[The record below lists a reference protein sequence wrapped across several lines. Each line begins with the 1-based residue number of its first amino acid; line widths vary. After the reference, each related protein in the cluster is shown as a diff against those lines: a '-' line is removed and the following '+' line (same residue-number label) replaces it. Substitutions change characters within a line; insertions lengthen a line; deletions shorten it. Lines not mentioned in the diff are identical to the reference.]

1 MILSEVFDNPK
12 GQRIQQCRT
21 ICEVHREI
29 YDLSVVN
36 FQDKPDILQPI
47 IDKLEE
53 VFLMGIKMNKKMVE
67 HGCATMTWEKN
78 AKEFTKMR
86 LLRRDLEEKEREV
99 IACIQR
105 RG

>member
-1 MILSEVFDNPK
+1 
-12 GQRIQQCRT
+12 
-21 ICEVHREI
+21 
-29 YDLSVVN
+29 
-36 FQDKPDILQPI
+36 
-47 IDKLEE
+47 
-53 VFLMGIKMNKKMVE
+53 MGIKMNKKMVE